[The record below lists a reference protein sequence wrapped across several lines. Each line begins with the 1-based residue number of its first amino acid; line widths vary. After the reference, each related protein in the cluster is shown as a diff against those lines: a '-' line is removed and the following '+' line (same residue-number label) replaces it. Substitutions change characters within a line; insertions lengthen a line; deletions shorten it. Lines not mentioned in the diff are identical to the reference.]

1 MENYIQVVYEPLILT
16 AEDTFSKADIVSM
29 IKADAA
35 VESETVLILS
45 DTIMAN

>member
-1 MENYIQVVYEPLILT
+1 MENYIQVVYEPLT
-16 AEDTFSKADIVSM
+16 PEDTFSKADIVSM